1 MAQRLPVQR
10 INTGPQALRYA
21 QRLLKQPTYVVAAP
35 SVSTVTATW
44 DSFNAA
50 VWYKG
55 AGATVA
61 NGVLSL
67 AVNSSYTGTA
77 NTIAASKYDFT
88 NASYSCQVIQMPNV
102 GNGGTEFFFEVLN
115 DGTGA
120 QGHSF
125 YWNNGTLNAVTTTSQ
140 YPTRNYLWSG
150 AYDSYK
156 HQFLRIRE
164 YAGLVYWEVS
174 ADYSTWTTV
183 ATSAPVF
190 SMSAGQP
197 SMTAGY
203 WGTEPSPGVAI
214 IDNINLAPSQPFS
227 NPVRPVSRK
236 TGPMALRQIIR
247 HRPQP
252 SSPPSVSPSAKIAT
266 FTETFNTLDPTIW
279 ATVSGTP
286 SSTYGQL
293 TLPCA
298 STYSTVQSVASFDLT
313 DSSVYVNLTQVQA
326 AGNGTTDTI
335 FGVTSNNGQY
345 VWFQVAN
352 SQLITLDTTT
362 GSTTTRPYD
371 PIAHQFLR
379 IRANGSGT
387 MWWDC
392 SPDASTWTQ
401 LATSTGSG
409 LSVGNAQVYFSC
421 GYDGVEDNP
430 LPAMFTDLNLPPS
443 LPTRTAVIPVS
454 RKTGPM
460 ALRRRIMRRQQSVYP
475 TRANGYIID
484 ASLTVTAAP
493 TGGIT
498 VDQFID
504 ATQTISAATSLDSA
518 TVTYDATGTGANSGA
533 GTTTS
538 LSWTHTATAGADV
551 FAIFSHSAGGGV
563 VTSVTYGGTAMEL
576 VGNIS
581 VNNDSNT
588 AITFVYRLTNAPSGT
603 KTVTATW
610 TGGAY
615 ASANSVSYLN
625 VGPLG
630 MIGTSGAYGN
640 GLTASQTVTT
650 TDSQALILNV
660 QSHYCGGVDTFVS
673 SSGGTQRSQILPS
686 SKYMNQV
693 IQDSTSSATFTST
706 VTTTNTYWGSFS
718 LVLRPTP
725 ASATHVKTVELLSR
739 GAGQGANSSTM
750 SWTHNIESDANLL
763 VVAINWQSQA
773 WYPTCTVN
781 GLSMTEAWAAPAYNI
796 YLGWYAVTTF
806 YYYRNPPAGTQT
818 ITYQGAPGGAYMSAQ
833 SFTFRNAGGIGTPV
847 SVPVNSSN
855 TVSKGPNDFLLNAIG
870 GWGQG
875 GGFGGYSQNPL
886 WHYNG
891 SNVANPLLVGY
902 AKASA
907 TFSVTDF
914 PTNYGGYGNVVLP
927 IQPMVDIIA
936 DSTLAVT
943 ETQTA
948 IRTAATFPAAL
959 AITASPS
966 SAAQKGRVADSLLQI
981 GPSTTSKLVRN
992 FVAYE
997 STGAGSSANGAT
1009 VTWTHTIGATANC
1022 LIVGC
1027 VSATTFSGNVPTA
1040 KVGSTYLKLLGMSY
1054 WDTNRFTLIWGLMNP
1069 PTGSQTITVTGA
1081 TSYTGANSVAYS
1093 GVGGFSAPT
1102 YATGS
1107 GTSIS
1112 APVSGGVEGGLIVQ
1126 VLGNNST
1133 GSLFTNY
1140 NQTARVN
1147 IRLTSMYGLLIG
1159 DNATQP
1165 DDNTSVTFTATEA
1178 SAWPWGS
1185 ASVVLYP
1192 TASPPTGVYYDAIG
1206 HGWGA
1211 STATNWTVEHVA
1223 TAGAYAF
1230 VDIAVDRAA
1239 SLTNVL
1245 YDGNAMTSM
1254 GVAHFTGVSGQ
1265 QASLYRYMYGPVA
1278 GGHANITG
1286 TFSGATWNAINSV
1299 SYLGVGMTKALQIDN
1314 ADGSSP
1320 SQTVSCSAGQIIV
1333 EAIGIWST
1341 VPTAPSGGS
1350 NLFDWGNTYM
1360 GLVVNQATTSTT
1372 FATADS
1378 GVNWGAVAT
1387 VLDGPTSADLAVTFD
1402 ATDPPFFANA
1412 AAWFADSPLQITA
1425 TPTGIGV
1432 RNANVDVAQTI
1443 TASRTSNVTWTTTAD
1458 VAQTITAS
1466 PTSIGSYGAVAAVA
1480 QAITANRPANVTW
1493 QLKANVTQPITTTIT
1508 ADSLRTAQVNATLPV
1523 TASPTSNV
1531 TWVLAANVAQTI
1543 TATLQASE
1551 LRLVN
1556 VDAAMPVTVG
1566 RLGTGNVAYD
1576 STGVGAT
1583 NSAAGG
1589 FTLSWNHTIGATAN
1603 YVVMAISHLTNGAS
1617 TYTAKCGG
1625 VTMTLLGI
1633 TLNYQTSP
1641 GPHSTYVYGL
1651 ANPPTGTQSMTFQTS
1666 ANYNYVAGNS
1676 VAYSGVGSVAGV
1688 FTQSLVGNASF
1699 SQTVPSL
1706 SNQMLFNAWASDG
1719 LARTTAPSYS
1729 QTQRSWLPEVD
1740 NINPLLFIGDA
1751 AGTGSPV
1758 TFSGTAN
1765 ASGNWGGVTIA
1776 LSPLGPTAVTGIRGD
1791 VTEAITAT
1799 LTTTYLRNAIVNAT
1813 QQIIADRTGAI
1824 VVDLH
1829 GNATLPVTTTAT
1841 GAGVRNAMVDSTI
1854 AVTASRTANSNWYAY
1869 ADATQTITPRGLGL
1883 ETVSPP
1889 TWVGTGPGKAQ
1900 GTSPLTFTDSI
1911 PVGTTY
1917 TLLFGQLLCASATLP
1932 TITTT
1937 IGGQSATLV
1946 DSVYASPTGGNYLYG
1961 FCFALANPPT
1971 GSQTVTF
1978 TSNSNDG
1985 GETWLTCAVNTVHYS
2000 GVGSLGPV
2008 SKIGQQAG
2016 QPSFSVGTDAKYGYA
2031 QAFLYAAAA
2040 AGNGFSSY
2048 NQNQRWTASRWG
2060 RPLLIGDATGNG
2072 GTLTFS
2078 ATRDNTTNGWGAIVV
2093 PLAPVSAGAIYGATA
2108 ATALPITATRLANVT
2123 WAAKAAALQQV
2134 TASPAAEYSRG
2145 QPVGLNVVASAT
2157 QSITAIPDSTG
2168 SRGQTVESTETI
2180 TVSTDAIGSRG
2191 QDIDSPLVVTADLLS
2206 MVTWQGWFDAAQVIT
2221 ASDTAN
2227 AIWALRANAAQQIT
2241 ASYTAL
2247 ASYGATG
2254 NALLPIT
2261 ASPLL
2266 SNVIWD
2272 AQALS
2277 DLIVTASTPT
2287 IGSRWQ
2293 PIDSTQA
2300 ITALLSGIGS
2310 RGQFVDSTLGLTIAA
2325 LPAAIS
2331 YGATGNAPL
2340 VITVNL
2346 LTSDTLLDNHAYA
2359 ALVVNA
2365 GRPTSVI
2372 WDTRADSR
2380 LTVTTHFW
2388 ATFGRLLNV
2397 DANLTVV
2404 TRLTAAL
2411 RAVFLSNASL
2421 GIVAGLPTKLSR
2433 WQPIDS
2439 TQAITATPAGGIVWH
2454 GRIGAPLRITATPLG
2469 NAIWDAHANSQ
2480 MTVTESGLIVVSRGQ
2495 DIDPALD
2502 ITADTSG
2509 EFTQT
2514 MSGDVEQA
2522 ILALPDTELS
2532 LGSTMDSALSL
2543 IVTYSADIGEALRG
2557 GNFFYFYL

>member
-1 MAQRLPVQR
+1 MAQRRLPQR
-10 INTGPQALRYA
+10 VNVGPQALRHA
-21 QRLLKQPTYVVAAP
+21 QRLLTLPSYTTGIPPAASLTETFDSVTYQATGAGISHQAAP
-35 SVSTVTATW
+35 SGSWTDFIPTTTNCAVVWMSAMPGSNVSATVTIGGINVPAVSGNPFIYASGYNELQCFVLMNPPTGTQTVTVTFSGTNYFHAT
-44 DSFNAA
+44 SVYYSGVGAVGSPTFVTGAA
-50 VWYKG
+50 GTQPSQTVTTTAGKFYAQAFAFRPNDGNSTFTTYTPGGMLALFGNPSNGYSQPLVVGDALG
-55 AGATVA
+55 AGADITFSA
-61 NGVLSL
+61 TRNNTSWPWGGVVIPLTC
-67 AVNSSYTGTA
+67 APIPTRWTNWGTA
-77 NTIAASKYDFT
+77 TNVGGMLSCIPSTNYDGGIGSVQAYDLT
-88 NASYSCQVIQMPNV
+88 GDDVAIQLVTPPNV
-102 GNGGTEFFFEVLN
+102 GNGGTMCSLELGPVQS
-115 DGTGA
+115 GTNPA
-120 QGHSF
+120 LHAWS
-125 YWNNGTLNAVTTTSQ
+125 WSNGQLAASNQSGWLWWTT
-140 YPTRNYLWSG
+140 
-150 AYDSYK
+150 YDPYN
-156 HQFLRIRE
+156 HAFLRIRE
-164 YAGLVYWEVS
+164 AGGTVYYETSPDGSSWITQT
-174 ADYSTWTTV
+174 STP
-183 ATSAPVF
+183 ATF
-190 SMSAGQP
+190 SMS
-197 SMTAGY
+197 STYVRIYSGY
-203 WGTEPSPGVAI
+203 GGTEPDPGVALW
-214 IDNINLAPSQPFS
+214 DNLNLAPSVTTY
-227 NPVRPVSRK
+227 NPTRAAGRNA
-236 TGPMALRQIIR
+236 GPLALRQIIR

-298 STYSTVQSVASFDLT
+298 STYSTVQSVASYDLT
-313 DSSVYVNLTQVQA
+313 DSSVYVNLTQTQA

-335 FGVTSNNGQY
+335 FGVTSNAQY
-345 VWFQVAN
+345 VWFQVVN
-352 SQLITLDTTT
+352 GQLVTLDTTT
-362 GSTTTRPYD
+362 GSTTTQPYD

-387 MWWDC
+387 MWWES
-392 SPDASTWTQ
+392 SPDASTWIQ
-401 LATSTGSG
+401 VATSTGSG

-460 ALRRRIMRRQQSVYP
+460 ALRRRIMRRQQPVYP
-475 TRANGYIID
+475 TLANGY
-484 ASLTVTAAP
+484 
-493 TGGIT
+493 
-498 VDQFID
+498 
-504 ATQTISAATSLDSA
+504 
-518 TVTYDATGTGANSGA
+518 
-533 GTTTS
+533 
-538 LSWTHTATAGADV
+538 
-551 FAIFSHSAGGGV
+551 
-563 VTSVTYGGTAMEL
+563 
-576 VGNIS
+576 
-581 VNNDSNT
+581 
-588 AITFVYRLTNAPSGT
+588 
-603 KTVTATW
+603 
-610 TGGAY
+610 
-615 ASANSVSYLN
+615 
-625 VGPLG
+625 
-630 MIGTSGAYGN
+630 
-640 GLTASQTVTT
+640 
-650 TDSQALILNV
+650 
-660 QSHYCGGVDTFVS
+660 
-673 SSGGTQRSQILPS
+673 
-686 SKYMNQV
+686 
-693 IQDSTSSATFTST
+693 
-706 VTTTNTYWGSFS
+706 
-718 LVLRPTP
+718 
-725 ASATHVKTVELLSR
+725 
-739 GAGQGANSSTM
+739 
-750 SWTHNIESDANLL
+750 
-763 VVAINWQSQA
+763 
-773 WYPTCTVN
+773 
-781 GLSMTEAWAAPAYNI
+781 
-796 YLGWYAVTTF
+796 
-806 YYYRNPPAGTQT
+806 
-818 ITYQGAPGGAYMSAQ
+818 
-833 SFTFRNAGGIGTPV
+833 
-847 SVPVNSSN
+847 
-855 TVSKGPNDFLLNAIG
+855 
-870 GWGQG
+870 
-875 GGFGGYSQNPL
+875 
-886 WHYNG
+886 
-891 SNVANPLLVGY
+891 
-902 AKASA
+902 
-907 TFSVTDF
+907 
-914 PTNYGGYGNVVLP
+914 
-927 IQPMVDIIA
+927 
-936 DSTLAVT
+936 
-943 ETQTA
+943 
-948 IRTAATFPAAL
+948 
-959 AITASPS
+959 
-966 SAAQKGRVADSLLQI
+966 
-981 GPSTTSKLVRN
+981 
-992 FVAYE
+992 
-997 STGAGSSANGAT
+997 
-1009 VTWTHTIGATANC
+1009 
-1022 LIVGC
+1022 
-1027 VSATTFSGNVPTA
+1027 
-1040 KVGSTYLKLLGMSY
+1040 
-1054 WDTNRFTLIWGLMNP
+1054 
-1069 PTGSQTITVTGA
+1069 
-1081 TSYTGANSVAYS
+1081 
-1093 GVGGFSAPT
+1093 
-1102 YATGS
+1102 
-1107 GTSIS
+1107 
-1112 APVSGGVEGGLIVQ
+1112 
-1126 VLGNNST
+1126 
-1133 GSLFTNY
+1133 
-1140 NQTARVN
+1140 
-1147 IRLTSMYGLLIG
+1147 
-1159 DNATQP
+1159 
-1165 DDNTSVTFTATEA
+1165 
-1178 SAWPWGS
+1178 
-1185 ASVVLYP
+1185 
-1192 TASPPTGVYYDAIG
+1192 
-1206 HGWGA
+1206 
-1211 STATNWTVEHVA
+1211 
-1223 TAGAYAF
+1223 
-1230 VDIAVDRAA
+1230 
-1239 SLTNVL
+1239 
-1245 YDGNAMTSM
+1245 
-1254 GVAHFTGVSGQ
+1254 
-1265 QASLYRYMYGPVA
+1265 
-1278 GGHANITG
+1278 
-1286 TFSGATWNAINSV
+1286 
-1299 SYLGVGMTKALQIDN
+1299 
-1314 ADGSSP
+1314 
-1320 SQTVSCSAGQIIV
+1320 
-1333 EAIGIWST
+1333 
-1341 VPTAPSGGS
+1341 
-1350 NLFDWGNTYM
+1350 
-1360 GLVVNQATTSTT
+1360 
-1372 FATADS
+1372 
-1378 GVNWGAVAT
+1378 
-1387 VLDGPTSADLAVTFD
+1387 
-1402 ATDPPFFANA
+1402 
-1412 AAWFADSPLQITA
+1412 
-1425 TPTGIGV
+1425 
-1432 RNANVDVAQTI
+1432 
-1443 TASRTSNVTWTTTAD
+1443 
-1458 VAQTITAS
+1458 
-1466 PTSIGSYGAVAAVA
+1466 
-1480 QAITANRPANVTW
+1480 
-1493 QLKANVTQPITTTIT
+1493 
-1508 ADSLRTAQVNATLPV
+1508 
-1523 TASPTSNV
+1523 
-1531 TWVLAANVAQTI
+1531 
-1543 TATLQASE
+1543 
-1551 LRLVN
+1551 
-1556 VDAAMPVTVG
+1556 
-1566 RLGTGNVAYD
+1566 
-1576 STGVGAT
+1576 
-1583 NSAAGG
+1583 
-1589 FTLSWNHTIGATAN
+1589 
-1603 YVVMAISHLTNGAS
+1603 
-1617 TYTAKCGG
+1617 
-1625 VTMTLLGI
+1625 
-1633 TLNYQTSP
+1633 
-1641 GPHSTYVYGL
+1641 
-1651 ANPPTGTQSMTFQTS
+1651 
-1666 ANYNYVAGNS
+1666 
-1676 VAYSGVGSVAGV
+1676 
-1688 FTQSLVGNASF
+1688 
-1699 SQTVPSL
+1699 
-1706 SNQMLFNAWASDG
+1706 
-1719 LARTTAPSYS
+1719 
-1729 QTQRSWLPEVD
+1729 
-1740 NINPLLFIGDA
+1740 
-1751 AGTGSPV
+1751 
-1758 TFSGTAN
+1758 
-1765 ASGNWGGVTIA
+1765 
-1776 LSPLGPTAVTGIRGD
+1776 
-1791 VTEAITAT
+1791 
-1799 LTTTYLRNAIVNAT
+1799 
-1813 QQIIADRTGAI
+1813 
-1824 VVDLH
+1824 
-1829 GNATLPVTTTAT
+1829 
-1841 GAGVRNAMVDSTI
+1841 MVDSTI

-1978 TSNSNDG
+1978 TSNSI
-1985 GETWLTCAVNTVHYS
+1985 LVCAVNTVHYS

-2048 NQNQRWTASRWG
+2048 NQNQRWTISTVLNVNG
-2060 RPLLIGDATGNG
+2060 PLLIGDATGNG

-2145 QPVGLNVVASAT
+2145 QPASAT

>member
-10 INTGPQALRYA
+10 INTGPQALRYR
-21 QRLLKQPTYVVAAP
+21 QRKLKLPSYATAIPPAASLTETFDSVTYQATGAGISHQAAP
-35 SVSTVTATW
+35 SGSWTDFIPTTTNCAVVWMSAMPGSNVSATVTIGGINAPAVSGNPFIYDAT
-44 DSFNAA
+44 SGYNELQCFVLMNPPTGTQTVTVTFSGTNYFHATSVYYSGVGAVGNPTFVTGAA
-50 VWYKG
+50 GTQPSQTVTSTLGKFYAQAFAFRPADGNSTFTTYTPGGMLALFGNPSNGYSQPLVVGDALG
-55 AGATVA
+55 AGADITFSA
-61 NGVLSL
+61 TRNNTSYPWGGVVIPLTC
-67 AVNSSYTGTA
+67 APIPTRWTNWGTA
-77 NTIAASKYDFT
+77 TTVGGMLSCIPSTNYDGGIGSVQAYDLT
-88 NASYSCQVIQMPNV
+88 GDNVAIQLVQPPNV
-102 GNGGTEFFFEVLN
+102 GNGGTMCSLELGPVQS
-115 DGTGA
+115 GTNPA
-120 QGHSF
+120 LHAWS
-125 YWNNGTLNAVTTTSQ
+125 WSNGQLAASNQSGWLWWTT
-140 YPTRNYLWSG
+140 
-150 AYDSYK
+150 YDPYN
-156 HQFLRIRE
+156 HAFLRIRE
-164 YAGLVYWEVS
+164 AGGTVYYETSPDGSSWV
-174 ADYSTWTTV
+174 TQTTTP
-183 ATSAPVF
+183 ATF
-190 SMSAGQP
+190 SMS
-197 SMTAGY
+197 STYVRIYSGY
-203 WGTEPSPGVAI
+203 GGTEPDPGVALW
-214 IDNINLAPSQPFS
+214 DNLNLAPSVTTY
-227 NPVRPVSRK
+227 NPTRAAGRNA
-236 TGPMALRQIIR
+236 GPLALRQIIR

-266 FTETFNTLDPTIW
+266 FTETFDTLDPTVW

-387 MWWDC
+387 MWWES
-392 SPDASTWTQ
+392 SPDASTWIQ
-401 LATSTGSG
+401 VATSTGSG

-460 ALRRRIMRRQQSVYP
+460 ALRRRIMRRQQPVYP
-475 TRANGYIID
+475 TLANGYIID

-493 TGGIT
+493 
-498 VDQFID
+498 
-504 ATQTISAATSLDSA
+504 
-518 TVTYDATGTGANSGA
+518 GASILPIGNA
-533 GTTTS
+533 RY
-538 LSWTHTATAGADV
+538 AD
-551 FAIFSHSAGGGV
+551 
-563 VTSVTYGGTAMEL
+563 
-576 VGNIS
+576 
-581 VNNDSNT
+581 
-588 AITFVYRLTNAPSGT
+588 P
-603 KTVTATW
+603 
-610 TGGAY
+610 
-615 ASANSVSYLN
+615 
-625 VGPLG
+625 
-630 MIGTSGAYGN
+630 
-640 GLTASQTVTT
+640 GLT
-650 TDSQALILNV
+650 
-660 QSHYCGGVDTFVS
+660 
-673 SSGGTQRSQILPS
+673 
-686 SKYMNQV
+686 
-693 IQDSTSSATFTST
+693 
-706 VTTTNTYWGSFS
+706 
-718 LVLRPTP
+718 
-725 ASATHVKTVELLSR
+725 
-739 GAGQGANSSTM
+739 
-750 SWTHNIESDANLL
+750 
-763 VVAINWQSQA
+763 
-773 WYPTCTVN
+773 
-781 GLSMTEAWAAPAYNI
+781 
-796 YLGWYAVTTF
+796 
-806 YYYRNPPAGTQT
+806 
-818 ITYQGAPGGAYMSAQ
+818 
-833 SFTFRNAGGIGTPV
+833 
-847 SVPVNSSN
+847 
-855 TVSKGPNDFLLNAIG
+855 
-870 GWGQG
+870 
-875 GGFGGYSQNPL
+875 
-886 WHYNG
+886 
-891 SNVANPLLVGY
+891 
-902 AKASA
+902 
-907 TFSVTDF
+907 
-914 PTNYGGYGNVVLP
+914 
-927 IQPMVDIIA
+927 
-936 DSTLAVT
+936 
-943 ETQTA
+943 
-948 IRTAATFPAAL
+948 
-959 AITASPS
+959 ITAS
-966 SAAQKGRVADSLLQI
+966 
-981 GPSTTSKLVRN
+981 TTATMAVN
-992 FVAYE
+992 AVTWE
-997 STGAGSSANGAT
+997 STGAGGSANGGT
-1009 VTWTHTIGATANC
+1009 ITWTHTIGATANC
-1022 LIVGC
+1022 VIVG
-1027 VSATTFSGNVPTA
+1027 VNTNTNPYNLPTV
-1040 KVGSTYLKLLGMSY
+1040 KVGSSTYLKCLGINYFDSPGGNNNYSMI
-1054 WDTNRFTLIWGLMNP
+1054 FGLMNP
-1069 PTGSQTITVTGA
+1069 PTGTQTFTVTGQSGF
-1081 TSYTGANSVAYS
+1081 TSANSVSYNNVSGFDTPVYS
-1093 GVGGFSAPT
+1093 N
-1102 YATGS
+1102 GS
-1107 GTSIS
+1107 GTTMTLTDPGVD
-1112 APVSGGVEGGLIVQ
+1112 AGMVVSVFTSRGPS
-1126 VLGNNST
+1126 VL
-1133 GSLFTNY
+1133 TNY
-1140 NQTARVN
+1140 SQWTRHNFRDGNT
-1147 IRLTSMYGLLIG
+1147 YPLLIG
-1159 DNATQP
+1159 DAPGGIGLTFSATNS
-1165 DDNTSVTFTATEA
+1165 DTSNWGGIGLSLLPQ
-1178 SAWPWGS
+1178 SA
-1185 ASVVLYP
+1185 A
-1192 TASPPTGVYYDAIG
+1192 PTGIVYDGMGTSSSLTGY
-1206 HGWGA
+1206 A
-1211 STATNWTVEHVA
+1211 SISFSHVA
-1223 TAGAYAF
+1223 TANAF
-1230 VDIAVDRAA
+1230 IILDICADRDNT
-1239 SLTNVL
+1239 LTNVQYAGQNMTL
-1245 YDGNAMTSM
+1245 QGSVRFPGYSGNA
-1254 GVAHFTGVSGQ
+1254 GVWRYTLANAPSGLSTVTATLSANSYFPAQPIGYTGVSS
-1265 QASLYRYMYGPVA
+1265 AAAP
-1278 GGHANITG
+1278 TTTFG
-1286 TFSGATWNAINSV
+1286 T
-1299 SYLGVGMTKALQIDN
+1299 
-1314 ADGSSP
+1314 SSAP
-1320 SQTVSCSAGQIIV
+1320 SQSVTCNPGQLIVQSIGSAS
-1333 EAIGIWST
+1333 ATKIGIPTGGTNLIAANWSGE
-1341 VPTAPSGGS
+1341 S
-1350 NLFDWGNTYM
+1350 
-1360 GLVVNQATTSTT
+1360 LVINQATASTT
-1372 FATADS
+1372 FAGSTSLSNWGAIASVLSRLSFTADS
-1378 GVNWGAVAT
+1378 
-1387 VLDGPTSADLAVTFD
+1387 VLAITASPLAVGSVGQ
-1402 ATDPPFFANA
+1402 FANTTQA
-1412 AAWFADSPLQITA
+1412 ITA

-1432 RNANVDVAQTI
+1432 RNAMVDSTLAV
-1443 TASRTSNVTWTTTAD
+1443 TASRTSNVTWALAAN

-1480 QAITANRPANVTW
+1480 QTITANRPANVTW

-1978 TSNSNDG
+1978 TSTENGWANS
-1985 GETWLTCAVNTVHYS
+1985 AVNTVHYS

>member
-551 FAIFSHSAGGGV
+551 FAIFSRSAGGRV

-1245 YDGNAMTSM
+1245 YDGNAMASM

-1799 LTTTYLRNAIVNAT
+1799 LTTTYLRNANVNAT
-1813 QQIIADRTGAI
+1813 QQIIANRTGAI

-1841 GAGVRNAMVDSTI
+1841 GVGVRNAMVDSTI

-1889 TWVGTGPGKAQ
+1889 TWVGTGPGKSQ
-1900 GTSPLTFTDSI
+1900 GTSPLTYTDTI

-1932 TITTT
+1932 TVSAT
-1937 IGGQSATLV
+1937 IGGVTATLV
-1946 DSVYASPTGGNYLYG
+1946 DSVYISSNSGNYLYG
-1961 FCFALANPPT
+1961 VCLALANPPT
-1971 GSQTVTF
+1971 GSQTVSF
-1978 TSNSNDG
+1978 TSNSI
-1985 GETWLTCAVNTVHYS
+1985 LACAVNTVHYS

-2031 QAFLYAAAA
+2031 QAFFYAAAA

-2048 NQNQRWTASRWG
+2048 NQNQRWTISAVLNVNG
-2060 RPLLIGDATGNG
+2060 PLLIGDATGNG

-2078 ATRDNTTNGWGAIVV
+2078 ATRDNTTNSWGAIVV

-2145 QPVGLNVVASAT
+2145 QPASAT

-2168 SRGQTVESTETI
+2168 SRGQTVDSTETI
-2180 TVSTDAIGSRG
+2180 TVS
-2191 QDIDSPLVVTADLLS
+2191 P
-2206 MVTWQGWFDAAQVIT
+2206 
-2221 ASDTAN
+2221 
-2227 AIWALRANAAQQIT
+2227 
-2241 ASYTAL
+2241 AL
-2247 ASYGATG
+2247 AT
-2254 NALLPIT
+2254 
-2261 ASPLL
+2261 
-2266 SNVIWD
+2266 
-2272 AQALS
+2272 
-2277 DLIVTASTPT
+2277 
-2287 IGSRWQ
+2287 
-2293 PIDSTQA
+2293 
-2300 ITALLSGIGS
+2300 GS
-2310 RGQFVDSTLGLTIAA
+2310 RGQFVDSTQVITVTPSGLVIWQAFADVSQAITASLTANVIWDAYVDSDQVIYVYPMGSGYQHFNVFAPLFITATTNADSTWDTTTGADLLVTTDQTAIGSRGQGIDSSQDITVLPLGVGSRGQFLDSDGLTLTADFTGN
-2325 LPAAIS
+2325 IS

-2340 VITVNL
+2340 QVVFTPI
-2346 LTSDTLLDNHAYA
+2346 TSDTLLDNHAYA
-2359 ALVVNA
+2359 AMAVSVLPEAN
-2365 GRPTSVI
+2365 VI
-2372 WDTRADSR
+2372 WDTTGDS
-2380 LTVTTHFW
+2380 
-2388 ATFGRLLNV
+2388 
-2397 DANLTVV
+2397 
-2404 TRLTAAL
+2404 
-2411 RAVFLSNASL
+2411 
-2421 GIVAGLPTKLSR
+2421 GI
-2433 WQPIDS
+2433 
-2439 TQAITATPAGGIVWH
+2439 AITAHRWVTMGQVVNIDAALSVTARVAALFKGFFGFDAAQTVTATPTSRVVRGQLFAVAQSITAAPAGGIVWH

-2502 ITADTSG
+2502 ITADTSS